1 MENSE
6 LINAYFDGEL
16 SEIEKE
22 SFIKNLDQDPILKQ
36 EFNLQSQIIEG
47 IKSARKAELI
57 ARLDAVSIG
66 TSGTTQRLNWGKMSV
81 IGGVVLLGILT
92 YYSLQ
97 NTQTETTQVAPKE
110 VSESIDSL
118 IPSESVLSEVD
129 VNKSEN
135 ESVSADDQKVS
146 KPAVKAQEKVAI
158 QKPDINKPELVEPL
172 EIESDEESELIP
184 ESGFADESPIK
195 LSNIDIEVDNSKKR
209 YSFHYQIK
217 EGKLF
222 LFGDFDKGLYEILEF
237 NSSEGKILYLY
248 YKQSYY
254 DLKQSA
260 SEITALKEISEPA
273 LINKLE
279 NVRKDIK
286 N

>member
-1 MENSE
+1 MKNSE

-47 IKSARKAELI
+47 IKSTRKAELI

-66 TSGTTQRLNWGKMSV
+66 TSGTTQHLNWGKMSV

-92 YYSLQ
+92 YYNLQ

-129 VNKSEN
+129 VNKYEN